1 MKKHINS
8 KVLSKHLVA
17 FLVLLVGMSSFLS
30 SCIEDTPDTIST
42 FTQEMM
48 GEYLQKRPAE
58 FSEFTRLLDTTEV
71 LGLVDSY
78 GEYTLFA
85 PNDSAMHAFYATSG
99 RKSLKEF
106 PLDTLKKIAYD
117 HLIKGYELT
126 TDLFTDGLMPYLTM
140 GDRFVETSSKNESGA
155 YIYYVNQTSKII
167 TKNIIV
173 SNGVIHVIGKV
184 LVPSALTLPQAI
196 AGDSKFKLFNEALI
210 KTGLI
215 NKISPIRDESYD
227 PKKFTYL
234 DVNYHQGSGS
244 KDEIPAA
251 RKYGFTAFMESD
263 STYSTVYGINN
274 LEDLKL
280 YAAQHVYNEDP
291 ADASVTDITD
301 SRNSLNKFIA
311 YHLANKKLPY
321 VKLIDMYDTDHMVK
335 TYDMYEYI
343 ETMNPNTLLE
353 VKKERGSGGLNFINK
368 SPETG
373 ESVQIVSDYKDKD
386 AVNGV
391 YHEINKILI
400 YDRRVAGEMSSK
412 RLRIDAAAFFPE
424 FTNNNMRIYDKAV
437 PRSWVYPPGYI
448 ERLTYSEGTY
458 FSYSNAY
465 GGYLDYQG
473 DEIFLKGLYDFELQ
487 TPAIPAGT
495 YEIRFSYQPTGARGA
510 AQLYWDGKPCGI
522 PLDLRIAA
530 NDPLVGWVNPGT
542 DPDDPNGF
550 ENDKMMRNRGY
561 MKGPCTYKD
570 VIDRWYGLK
579 IARNSTASLRRIL
592 GTYTFTKSG
601 THTFTVKAVRE
612 GQFMLDFLE
621 FVPVEIIENE
631 NIE

>member
-48 GEYLQKRPAE
+48 GEYLQKRPTE

-140 GDRFVETSSKNESGA
+140 GDRFIETSSKNESGA
-155 YIYYVNQTSKII
+155 YIYYVNQTSKIL

-184 LVPSALTLPQAI
+184 LVPSALILPQAI

-301 SRNSLNKFIA
+301 PRNSVNKFIA

-448 ERLTYSEGTY
+448 ERLTY
-458 FSYSNAY
+458 
-465 GGYLDYQG
+465 
-473 DEIFLKGLYDFELQ
+473 
-487 TPAIPAGT
+487 
-495 YEIRFSYQPTGARGA
+495 
-510 AQLYWDGKPCGI
+510 
-522 PLDLRIAA
+522 
-530 NDPLVGWVNPGT
+530 
-542 DPDDPNGF
+542 
-550 ENDKMMRNRGY
+550 
-561 MKGPCTYKD
+561 
-570 VIDRWYGLK
+570 
-579 IARNSTASLRRIL
+579 
-592 GTYTFTKSG
+592 
-601 THTFTVKAVRE
+601 
-612 GQFMLDFLE
+612 
-621 FVPVEIIENE
+621 
-631 NIE
+631 

>member
-1 MKKHINS
+1 MKKYINNS
-8 KVLSKHLVA
+8 IYNRHLLA
-17 FLVLLVGMSSFLS
+17 AIALFVGITGLLS
-30 SCIEDTPDTIST
+30 SCVDDKPDSIST
-42 FTQEMM
+42 VTKEMM
-48 GEYLQKRPAE
+48 GEYLKNRPKEFTE
-58 FSEFTRLLDTTEV
+58 FSKLLDTTEV
-71 LGLVDSY
+71 SGLVDAY

-85 PNDSAMHAFYATSG
+85 PSDSAMYAFYASSG
-99 RKSLKEF
+99 RKSLKDY

-140 GDRFVETSSKNESGA
+140 GDRFVETSSKNENGS
-155 YIYYVNQTSKII
+155 YIFYVNESSKIL

-173 SNGVIHVIGKV
+173 SNGVIHVIAKV
-184 LVPSALTLPQAI
+184 LVPSVLTLPQAI
-196 AGDSKFKLFNEALI
+196 ASDSKFKLFNEALI
-210 KTGLI
+210 KTGLVD
-215 NKISPIRDESYD
+215 KISAIRDETYD

-263 STYSTVYGINN
+263 STYSTVYNINN
-274 LEDLKL
+274 LEDLKA
-280 YAAQHVYNEDP
+280 YAAAHVYNEN
-291 ADASVTDITD
+291 ASDASVTDITD
-301 SRNSLNKFIA
+301 PRNSLNKYIA
-311 YHLANKKLPY
+311 YHLINKKLPY
-321 VKLIDMYDTDHMVK
+321 VKLIDMYDTDHMIK

-353 VKKERGSGGLNFINK
+353 VKKERASGGLDFINK

-373 ESVQIVSDYKDKD
+373 EAVRVVSDYKDKD

-391 YHEINKILI
+391 YHEVNRILI
-400 YDRRVAGEMSSK
+400 YDMRVAGEMSSK
-412 RLRIDAAAFFPE
+412 RLRMDAAAFFPE

-448 ERLTYSEGTY
+448 QRLKYSEGTY

-495 YEIRFSYQPTGARGA
+495 YEVRFSYQPTGARGA

-530 NDPLVGWVNPGT
+530 NDPLVGWVDPGT
-542 DPDDPNGF
+542 DTDDPNGY

-561 MKGPCTYKD
+561 MKGPSTYKD

-579 IARNSTASLRRIL
+579 VARHSTASLRRIL
-592 GTYTFTKSG
+592 GTYTFKKAG
-601 THTFTVKAVRE
+601 PHVFTVKAVRE